1 MKQTQTDM
9 NYEFEITITKEI
21 GEEIGL
27 KVPKDS
33 DDYTSGNFWDECG
46 GFTITNEAEFIT
58 RSKTVYSLNMPFEV
72 DLLIDHDS
80 DNEDKIYEY
89 LANEFPNQ

>member
-9 NYEFEITITKEI
+9 NYEFEIKITKEI

-27 KVPKDS
+27 NIPNDS
-33 DDYTSGNFWDECG
+33 DDYTTGNFWDEVVC
-46 GFTITNEAEFIT
+46 FTITNEAEFIT

-72 DLLIDHDS
+72 DELIEHDS